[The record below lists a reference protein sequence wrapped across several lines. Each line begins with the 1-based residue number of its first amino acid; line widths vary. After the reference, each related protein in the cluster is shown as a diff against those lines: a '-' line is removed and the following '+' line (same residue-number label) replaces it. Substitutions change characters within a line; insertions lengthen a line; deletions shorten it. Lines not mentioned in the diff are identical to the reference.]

1 MKPGGGHAIM
11 YVLKRQ
17 VAVKSLG
24 LLVILAKV
32 YNTTH
37 KHCPTIP
44 KQKENLPSA

>member
-11 YVLKRQ
+11 YVIERQ

-32 YNTTH
+32 FNTTR
-37 KHCPTIP
+37 KH
-44 KQKENLPSA
+44 